1 MAMLPSAREPAF
13 QLHFSTPETL
23 PGERWG
29 TGFVRRVRHGLLLK
43 TVGISAFMWLFFA
56 AYFQLLRHPVNPVT
70 TMPLTVVDAAVPF
83 TPWALWLYLSLW
95 FYVGMPAGLA
105 TDLRR
110 LLVYGAWGA
119 GLSLAGLACF
129 YLWPTAVPVGMAP
142 ADAARYP
149 GYSILQGVDA
159 AGNACPSMHV
169 ASAVFAA
176 CWVHRIWRRMG
187 AAPWLLALNA
197 LWAAAIVWSTL
208 ATKQH
213 AALDALGGMVLA
225 FAFAAFS
232 LRPWRGGLDEQA
244 AR

>member
-1 MAMLPSAREPAF
+1 MAMLPSPREPAF
-13 QLHFSTPETL
+13 QLFFSTPESL
-23 PGERWG
+23 PGEGWG
-29 TGFVRRVRHGLLLK
+29 AAFVRRVRHGFLLK
-43 TVGISAFMWLFFA
+43 TLGISAFMWLFFL

-70 TMPLTVVDAAVPF
+70 TMPLTAVDAAVPF
-83 TPWALWLYLSLW
+83 TPWALWIYLSLW

-110 LLVYGAWGA
+110 LLAFGAWGA
-119 GLSLAGLACF
+119 ALSLTGLAFF
-129 YLWPTAVPVGMAP
+129 YLWPTAVPAGLAP
-142 ADAARYP
+142 ADAAKHA
-149 GYSILQGVDA
+149 GYALLQGVDA

-176 CWVHRIWRRMG
+176 CWVHRLWRTMG
-187 AAPWLLALNA
+187 AAPWLLALNG

-213 AALDALGGMVLA
+213 AALDALGGTLLA
-225 FAFAAFS
+225 LLFAALA
-232 LRPWRGGLDEQA
+232 LRPGRSGG